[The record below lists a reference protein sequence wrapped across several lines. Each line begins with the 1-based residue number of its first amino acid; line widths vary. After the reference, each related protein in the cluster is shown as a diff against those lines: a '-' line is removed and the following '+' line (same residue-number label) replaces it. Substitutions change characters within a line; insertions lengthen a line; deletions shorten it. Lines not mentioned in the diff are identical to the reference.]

1 MWAVRGEGPA
11 GRGAAWEPRR
21 GRSGRWYHR
30 PMSTG
35 ASNTS
40 VPARTEP
47 APGNPAAGASG
58 HEMPKQYAPAE
69 HEPRIRARWEGSGAW
84 RADPERVL
92 SGRAR
97 GFSIVIPP
105 PNVTGAL
112 HLGHALNGTLQD
124 VLCRAHRMM
133 GDEVLWLPG
142 TDHAGI
148 ATQAVVE
155 RRLWQEHKRRRAEM
169 GREEF
174 VALVQEW
181 KDQYEA
187 TISEQLRALGCSCDW
202 SRQRFTMDPVCAR
215 AVRAAFFRLFADGLI
230 ERGKRLVNWDPV
242 LQTAV
247 ADDECYTEDADSF
260 FYYLRYPLV
269 HPHGATTQAERSAG
283 ELPPADAVPVTWGE
297 LARRGYPGAEGRPG
311 DQPAWV
317 TVATTRPETYMGDAA
332 VALNP
337 RDPRAGA
344 LRGLFVELPLVGR
357 VVPIVEDGYVVL
369 PAQLARTDEEAADP
383 KAAFATGFLKVTP
396 AHDANDYDL
405 YQRHKQAIDRALGRP
420 DAGLINVFSPA
431 AAVSDRHGWS
441 DVGDAHLFVGLTR
454 EQARAR
460 VVSEFAARSLSAGA
474 AGEPLLEGTRP
485 YRHGVLRSDRTKA
498 VIEPYLSDQWFL
510 RVTDARLRGAANEA
524 LAPDQLGD
532 EAPLGVGGAPAG
544 GPLGARAEGGLRFTP
559 RRYARVYKQ
568 WHDGIRDWCISRQL
582 WWGHRVPV
590 WSVACQSVERLREAQ
605 ARAASEIA
613 RMGFGDA
620 AAVVA
625 DDRADPPV
633 LHVCLLRDEPALI
646 DALRALGLER
656 DPDVLDTWFS
666 SALWPLSTMG
676 WPEPE
681 ASPDTRGLLAAFNP
695 TAVLSTAREII
706 TLWVSRMVMMNRYL
720 LPEGWPCSLAEPP
733 GRGAGP
739 APFRDVFIHAVVQD
753 GEGKRMSK
761 SAGNGVD
768 PLDIVASHGA
778 DALRFTLCQMTT
790 HTQDVRLPV
799 VRDAA
804 RGVNTSPRF
813 DLGRNVA
820 NKLWNA
826 SRFALSMLAG
836 APARAPAQEGLA
848 TVDRWMLSRLARAER
863 AAVVAI
869 GQYRFSDY
877 AEGLYDLLWRE
888 FCDVY
893 LEAVKPTIAQRP
905 AQARVL
911 ADALDVVLRLAHPL
925 MPFVTEAIWERLAAA
940 RPAAVTPGVGL
951 GAGRVGGLLATAPWP
966 VLDEALID
974 PAAEGAVGDLLGL
987 VAAVNQARAA
997 HGVPPKRRVV
1007 LHASARARQA
1017 MDRSPGL
1024 VETLSGV
1031 GRVEDEGAA
1040 AVGASTMIMW
1050 DGAELRLSDLAE
1062 AIDPA
1067 AERERLGKLLA
1078 AEVEK
1083 AASLRSRLEKPGY
1096 AQRAP
1101 ARLVEESRAELARSE
1116 QEADRLRQLLGR
1128 LA

>member
-1 MWAVRGEGPA
+1 MTP
-11 GRGAAWEPRR
+11 
-21 GRSGRWYHR
+21 
-30 PMSTG
+30 G
-35 ASNTS
+35 ASNPS
-40 VPARTEP
+40 PPARTEP
-47 APGNPAAGASG
+47 APAEPAGAAAGR
-58 HEMPKQYAPAE
+58 EMPKQYTPAE
-69 HEPRIRARWEGSGAW
+69 HEPRIRARWEASGAW

-97 GFSIVIPP
+97 AFSIVIPP

-112 HLGHALNGTLQD
+112 HLGHALNNTLQD
-124 VLCRAHRMM
+124 VLCRARRMM
-133 GDEVLWLPG
+133 GDEVLWMPG

-155 RRLWQEHKRRRAEM
+155 RRLWQEQKRRRAEM

-174 VALVQEW
+174 VDLVQRW

-187 TISEQLRALGCSCDW
+187 TISEQLRAMGCSCDW
-202 SRQRFTMDPVCAR
+202 SRQRFTMDQVCAR

-230 ERGKRLVNWDPV
+230 ERGKRLVNWDPA

-247 ADDECYTEDADSF
+247 ADDECYQEEVDSF

-269 HPHGATTQAERSAG
+269 HPHGATTRAERRAG

-297 LARRGYPGAEGRPG
+297 LVRRGYPGAEDRPG

-337 RDPRAGA
+337 RDPRAAA

-369 PAQLARTDEEAADP
+369 PAGLAPDDADPADP
-383 KAAFATGFLKVTP
+383 KAQYATGFLKVTP

-405 YQRHKQAIDRALGRP
+405 YQRHKQTIDRALGRP
-420 DAGLINVFSPA
+420 EAGLINVFSPA
-431 AAVSDRHGWS
+431 ATVSDRHGWS

-454 EQARAR
+454 EQARAK
-460 VVSEFAARSLSAGA
+460 VVAEFAARSLAAGA
-474 AGEPLLEGTRP
+474 AGEPLLEGKRP
-485 YRHGVLRSDRTKA
+485 YRHAVLHSDRSKA

-510 RVTDARLRGAANEA
+510 RVTDPRLRGAANEA
-524 LAPDQLGD
+524 LAPDQLSD
-532 EAPLGVGGAPAG
+532 EAGPADRS
-544 GPLGARAEGGLRFTP
+544 PDAGGLRFTP

-568 WHDGIRDWCISRQL
+568 WHDGIRDWCVSRQL

-590 WSVACQSVERLREAQ
+590 WSLACAGADGLRQAEA
-605 ARAASEIA
+605 RVTSEIA
-613 RMGFGDA
+613 RMGLGDA
-620 AAVVA
+620 AAVSA
-625 DDRADPPV
+625 DDRADPPT
-633 LHVCLLRDEPALI
+633 LHVCLLRDEPALL
-646 DALRALGLER
+646 DALRAQGLGQ

-720 LPEGWPCSLAEPP
+720 LPAAWPCSLAEPP

-753 GEGKRMSK
+753 GEGRRMSK

-804 RGVNTSPRF
+804 RGANTSPRF

-826 SRFALSMLAG
+826 GRFALSMLAG
-836 APARAPAQEGLA
+836 AQGTAAADESLG

-863 AAVVAI
+863 AAAGAI
-869 GQYRFSDY
+869 GQYRFSEY
-877 AEGLYDLLWRE
+877 AEALYDLLWRE

-893 LEAVKPTIAQRP
+893 LEAVKPTVGQRP

-925 MPFVTEAIWERLAAA
+925 MPFVTEAIWERFCAA
-940 RPAAVTPGVGL
+940 RPAAVTPGVVL
-951 GAGRVGGLLATAPWP
+951 GPARVDGLLATAPWP
-966 VLDEALID
+966 VLDSALID
-974 PAAEGAVGDLLGL
+974 PAAEDAVGGLLGL

-997 HGVPPKRRVV
+997 HGVAPKRRVV
-1007 LHASARARQA
+1007 LHASATAREAMGQA
-1017 MDRSPGL
+1017 PGL
-1024 VETLSGV
+1024 VQTLAGL
-1031 GRVEDEGAA
+1031 GRVADEGEP
-1040 AVGASTMIMW
+1040 AVGASTLIVW
-1050 DGAELRLSDLAE
+1050 DGAEMRLSDLAE

-1078 AEVEK
+1078 AELER
-1083 AASLRSRLEKPGY
+1083 AAGLRSRLEKPGY

-1101 ARLVEESRAELARSE
+1101 AKLVEESRAELARSE
-1116 QEADRLRQLLGR
+1116 HEAERLRQLLER
-1128 LA
+1128 SS